1 MHVRTTVNRKIEGE
15 GEIAMT
21 SPTDTWQHRRVTIMG
36 LGLFGGGV
44 GLARYLAQQGANV
57 TVTDLQTAEKLSASL
72 NALASLPIRFVLGEH
87 RQQDFTDTDAVFVN
101 PAVPLT
107 SPYLDLARQ
116 HQIPLD
122 SEINLFVRQCRGRVI
137 GITGSVG
144 KSTTTSL
151 LGSILQLHD
160 ARTQVG
166 GNIGGSL
173 LPSLDAITPNTPVV
187 LELSS
192 FQLEHLAWQS
202 YSPPVALV
210 LNLTPNHLDRHG
222 TMAAYQQAKEGI
234 LTHQT
239 PADTAILNWDDAIVR
254 DMASRT
260 SGRQLFYST
269 EVAFDEGVYC
279 QDDRV
284 IYASEGQ
291 RTVLCHATDVT
302 LRGKHNLG
310 NAAAAAAAAAILGV
324 PPATIAQGLK
334 RFQGLPHRL
343 ERVTLKKG
351 VCYYNDSKATTP
363 ASTLRA
369 LEAFEH
375 PVVLLAGGYDKGTP
389 FDELAHAAYH
399 KTKATIVYGAT
410 AAKLVQAFERAAHQT
425 LSESTQA
432 GRAQVIQC
440 ADLKAALAQAVALT
454 APGDVVLLSPACASY
469 DQFPHYEAR
478 GDFFRTWVQELP
490 DA

>member
-1 MHVRTTVNRKIEGE
+1 M
-15 GEIAMT
+15 M
-21 SPTDTWQHRRVTIMG
+21 SPMGTWQHKRVTIMG
-36 LGLFGGGV
+36 LGSFGGGV
-44 GLARYLAQQGANV
+44 GLARYLALQGARV
-57 TVTDLQTAEKLSASL
+57 TVTDLQPAENLSVSL
-72 NALASLPIRFVLGEH
+72 DTLAALPIRFVLGEH
-87 RQQDFTDTDAVFVN
+87 REHDFTDTDVIFVN

-107 SPYLDLARQ
+107 SRYLDLARQ

-122 SEINLFVRQCRGRVI
+122 SEINLFVRECRGHII

-160 ARTQVG
+160 ARALVG

-173 LPSLDAITPNTPVV
+173 LPHLDDIDPDTPVV

-202 YSPPVALV
+202 YSPPIAMV

-222 TMAAYQQAKEGI
+222 TMDAYQLAKEGI
-234 LTHQT
+234 FAYQT
-239 PADTAILNWDDAIVR
+239 PADTAVFNWDDATVR

-260 SGRQLFYST
+260 PGRRLFYSM
-269 EVAFDEGVYC
+269 EVALDEGVYRR
-279 QDDRV
+279 DNAL
-284 IYASEGQ
+284 IYASGGEQ
-291 RTVLCHATDVT
+291 TVLCDTTDVSLPGT
-302 LRGKHNLG
+302 HNLG
-310 NAAAAAAAAAILGV
+310 NAAAAAAAATLLGV
-324 PPATIAQGLK
+324 SPATIAQGLQ

-343 ERVTLKKG
+343 ERVTTKKG
-351 VCYYNDSKATTP
+351 VHYYNDSKATTP

-369 LEAFEH
+369 LDAFEH

-389 FDELAHAAYH
+389 FDDLAHAAYH

-410 AAKLVQAFERAAHQT
+410 ADKLVEAFDLASHRD
-425 LSESTQA
+425 LSDSAQI
-432 GRAQVIQC
+432 GRAQVIRC
-440 ADLKAALAQAVALT
+440 VDLEAALAQATALT
-454 APGDVVLLSPACASY
+454 APGDVILLSPACASY

-478 GDFFRTWVQELP
+478 GDFFRTWVQTLP
-490 DA
+490 D

>member
-1 MHVRTTVNRKIEGE
+1 
-15 GEIAMT
+15 MT
-21 SPTDTWQHRRVTIMG
+21 SPASTWQHRRVTIMG
-36 LGLFGGGV
+36 LGSFGGGV
-44 GLARYLAQQGANV
+44 GLARYLALQGAHV
-57 TVTDLQTAEKLSASL
+57 TVTDLQSEEKLSDSL

-87 RQQDFTDTDAVFVN
+87 READFVDTDVVFVN

-107 SPYLDLARQ
+107 SRYLELARQ

-122 SEINLFVRQCRGRVI
+122 SEINLLVRECRGRVI

-160 ARTQVG
+160 ARTLVG

-173 LPSLDAITPNTPVV
+173 LPHLDEITPDTPVV

-202 YSPPVALV
+202 YSPPLAMV

-222 TMAAYQQAKEGI
+222 TMEAYQQAKEGI
-234 LTHQT
+234 LAYQT
-239 PADTAILNWDDAIVR
+239 PTDTAILNWDDATVR
-254 DMASRT
+254 TMACRT
-260 SGRQLFYST
+260 PGRQLCYST
-269 EVAFDEGVYC
+269 ETTFDEGVYC
-279 QDDRV
+279 QDDAV
-284 IYASEGQ
+284 IFASEGR
-291 RTVLCHATDVT
+291 RTVLCHAADVS
-302 LRGKHNLG
+302 LPGRHNLG
-310 NAAAAAAAAAILGV
+310 NAVAAAAAATLFGA
-324 PPATIAQGLK
+324 PPDTIAQGLR

-343 ERVTLKKG
+343 ERVTAKNG
-351 VCYYNDSKATTP
+351 VHYYNDSKATTP

-369 LEAFEH
+369 LDAFDH

-389 FDELAHAAYH
+389 FDELAHAACN

-410 AAKLVQAFERAAHQT
+410 APKLVQAFELAAQ
-425 LSESTQA
+425 QYPR

-440 ADLKAALAQAVALT
+440 PDLESALAQAVAMT

-478 GDFFRTWVQELP
+478 GDFFRTWVQDLP
-490 DA
+490 D